1 MAPFI
6 PQGLINPELNLFF
19 ALILGLGFGYI
30 LEQAGFSSSRKLAGL
45 FYGYDFVVLRVF
57 FTAGVTAMTGLLFFD
72 YLGWVDMGLVYVN
85 PTFLWSAIVG
95 GGIMG
100 GGFIMGGFCPGTSL
114 VGAVIG
120 KIDAMVFIVGM
131 FLGIFI
137 FGHFYNAFEPLYTGS
152 FLGNPFIYETLGM
165 SKGWFALL
173 LALMA
178 LFAFAVTQLIED
190 KVKKTQP
197 SDMTKRPT
205 YVVPALLL
213 AGSLLLFLFLPAER
227 SSSHRETAP
236 SALLE
241 EWQSGSHLA
250 DPQKVAYDIIQ
261 GNAQVLYIDLRTPEQ
276 YQRFSL
282 PGAVHIPPEDILAP
296 QWRRFFRKDPRQKVL
311 YGDGTSLPARTWT
324 ALRRQGHEN
333 IFVLEGGLNG
343 MFDMLFVEK
352 SDQQPHG
359 ENGYMNA
366 FSERFILEARQ
377 FFLEGGA
384 AKAAESRPVPVRTLI
399 EVTAPD
405 IAGGC

>member
-6 PQGLINPELNLFF
+6 PQGLINPELTLFF
-19 ALILGLGFGYI
+19 ALVLGLGFGYI

-57 FTAGVTAMTGLLFFD
+57 FTAGVTAMTGLIFFS
-72 YLGWVDMGLVYVN
+72 YLGWVDMNLVYVN

-95 GGIMG
+95 GLIMG

-120 KIDAMVFIVGM
+120 KVDAMVFIVGM

-173 LALMA
+173 LTLMA
-178 LFAFAVTQLIED
+178 LLAFAVTQLIED
-190 KVKKTQP
+190 KVNKTQP
-197 SDMTKRPT
+197 SDMTKRPS
-205 YVVPALLL
+205 YVTPAFLL
-213 AGSLLLFLFLPAER
+213 AVSLLLFLFLPGER
-227 SSSHRETAP
+227 SSSYRETNP
-236 SALLE
+236 RALLQ

-250 DPQKVAYDIIQ
+250 DPQKVAYDIIH
-261 GNAQVLYIDLRTPEQ
+261 GNDQVLYIDLRSQEQ
-276 YQRFSL
+276 YHRFSL
-282 PGAVHIPPEDILAP
+282 PGAVNISPEEVLGP
-296 QWRRFFRKDPRQKVL
+296 QWRRFFRSDPRQKVL

-324 ALRRQGHEN
+324 ALRRQGHQN
-333 IFVLEGGLNG
+333 VFVLDGGLNG
-343 MFDMLFVEK
+343 MFDMLFVERE
-352 SDQQPHG
+352 DQQPHG
-359 ENGYMNA
+359 DNGYMNA
-366 FSERFILEARQ
+366 FSERFIREARQ

-384 AKAAESRPVPVRTLI
+384 VKAAESRPVPVRTLI
-399 EVTAPD
+399 EITAPD